1 MATAAITLP
10 KTRRRPRNVPA
21 AGRANFPEFY
31 FVKHIDNS
39 RLVREV
45 DVERRRECFSL
56 LGLGVLVFLFVLMFA
71 WQHFQC
77 VRYGYQIEQLK
88 AEYATLEEQNHHVPA
103 GAGGARRP
111 SKDRHAGAD
120 PARDGHAQPAT
131 GDSGGRALS
140 RRRTPRKVRNW
151 HATSPW
157 VAETLHTSHSYNGPT
172 QA

>member
-1 MATAAITLP
+1 MATAAVTLP
-10 KTRRRPRNVPA
+10 ITRRRPRNVPA

-56 LGLGVLVFLFVLMFA
+56 LGLGILVFLFVLLFA

-88 AEYATLEEQNHHVPA
+88 AASATLEEQNHQLRLEQA
-103 GAGGARRP
+103 AL
-111 SKDRHAGAD
+111 AD
-120 PARDGHAQPAT
+120 PERIDTLARTRLGMVSPSAQQIIQVGESETAAAALESPELARNFSAGS
-131 GDSGGRALS
+131 GD
-140 RRRTPRKVRNW
+140 TP
-151 HATSPW
+151 HEP
-157 VAETLHTSHSYNGPT
+157 
-172 QA
+172 

>member
-56 LGLGVLVFLFVLMFA
+56 LGLGVLVFLFVLLFA

-77 VRYGYQIEQLK
+77 VRYGYQMEQLK
-88 AEYATLEEQNHHVPA
+88 AEYATLEEQNHQFRLEQA
-103 GAGGARRP
+103 AL
-111 SKDRHAGAD
+111 AD
-120 PARDGHAQPAT
+120 PERIDTLARTRPGMVSPSPQQVIQVGEPEPSAAALESPELARNFSVGS
-131 GDSGGRALS
+131 GD
-140 RRRTPRKVRNW
+140 
-151 HATSPW
+151 
-157 VAETLHTSHSYNGPT
+157 TLHEP
-172 QA
+172 

>member
-56 LGLGVLVFLFVLMFA
+56 LGLGVLVFLFVLLFA

-77 VRYGYQIEQLK
+77 VRYGYQMEQLK
-88 AEYATLEEQNHHVPA
+88 AEYATLEEQNHQFRLEQA
-103 GAGGARRP
+103 AL
-111 SKDRHAGAD
+111 AD
-120 PARDGHAQPAT
+120 PERIDTLARSRLGMVSPSAQQVIQVGEPVTAAAALESPELARNFSAGS
-131 GDSGGRALS
+131 GD
-140 RRRTPRKVRNW
+140 TP
-151 HATSPW
+151 HEP
-157 VAETLHTSHSYNGPT
+157 
-172 QA
+172 

>member
-1 MATAAITLP
+1 MATAAVALP

-56 LGLGVLVFLFVLMFA
+56 LGLGVLVFLFVLLFA

-77 VRYGYQIEQLK
+77 VRYGYQIEQIK
-88 AEYATLEEQNHHVPA
+88 TERATLEEQNHQLRLEQA
-103 GAGGARRP
+103 AL
-111 SKDRHAGAD
+111 AD
-120 PARDGHAQPAT
+120 PERIDTLARTRLGMVSPSPKQVIQVGEPEPAALESPEMARNLSVGS
-131 GDSGGRALS
+131 GD
-140 RRRTPRKVRNW
+140 TP
-151 HATSPW
+151 H
-157 VAETLHTSHSYNGPT
+157 E
-172 QA
+172 Q